1 MMIRAA
7 CPADVPAILEIYAPY
22 VQASTATFEYDVPC
36 RREFTQRFE
45 AVTAQFPWLV
55 WEAEGRILGYAY
67 ASLPFPRAAS
77 SWCAEATVYLRP
89 QARGKGIAKAL
100 YTALEAILKEQGYQ
114 VVYALICGENSPSL
128 RFHEKMGYRIC
139 GELQGCGYKFGRWL
153 DLIWME
159 KRLGVVE
166 NPSAFPTP
174 WLSIVQNTE
183 IFSDIL
189 FNLSL
194 S

>member
-1 MMIRAA
+1 MIRAA
-7 CPADVPAILEIYAPY
+7 CAADVPAILEIYAPY
-22 VQASTATFEYDVPC
+22 VLHSTATFEYDVPC
-36 RREFTQRFE
+36 RREFTRRFE
-45 AVTAQFPWLV
+45 TVTAQFPWLV
-55 WEAEGRILGYAY
+55 WEEAGQILGYAY
-67 ASLPFPRAAS
+67 ASPPFQRAAY

-89 QARGKGIAKAL
+89 QAQGIGIARAL
-100 YTALEAILKEQGYQ
+100 YTVLETILKKQGYQ

-128 RFHEKMGYRIC
+128 RFHEKMGYRVC
-139 GELQGCGYKFGRWL
+139 GEFPDCGFKFGRWL

-159 KRLGVVE
+159 KRLSVVKT
-166 NPSAFPTP
+166 PSAFPLP

-189 FNLSL
+189 DNLSL